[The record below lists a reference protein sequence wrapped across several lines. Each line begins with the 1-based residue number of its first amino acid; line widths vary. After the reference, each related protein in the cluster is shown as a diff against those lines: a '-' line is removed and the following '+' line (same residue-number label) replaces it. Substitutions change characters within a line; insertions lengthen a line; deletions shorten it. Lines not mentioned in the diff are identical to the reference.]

1 MPSRKGD
8 LPPPEDIPMEEAPA
22 EEHVEQVLEEQLG
35 GGVRV
40 RPRSMPL
47 RSLLPLKTPLHLRRR
62 NTRARKERLAFAS
75 QATELEPE
83 PAPEPEPEPVPPPV
97 DLPSL
102 TFPLLRPRVNHR
114 DGCDPGEHFYVN
126 RNYSNV
132 FLCHASL
139 SALADIQEIE
149 TLKALSHKL
158 HKTLC
163 VFEIDNVNARDVMT
177 L

>member
-35 GGVRV
+35 GG
-40 RPRSMPL
+40 S
-47 RSLLPLKTPLHLRRR
+47 
-62 NTRARKERLAFAS
+62 
-75 QATELEPE
+75 ATELEPE